1 MHCQDAITT
10 VVGPWLLS
18 VMHTQA
24 PHASVRLLPE
34 AMVDTLDL
42 RYGHVDLDIGSVAQE
57 LPEIPSDTLA
67 EDHFIQQVPPAGT
80 GWTPG
85 RER

>member
-1 MHCQDAITT
+1 MRRHDAITRAI
-10 VVGPWLLS
+10 GPQLLS
-18 VMHTQA
+18 AMRTQA
-24 PHASVRLLPE
+24 PHASLRLLPE

-42 RYGHVDLDIGSVAQE
+42 SYGHVDLDIGSAAPE

-67 EDHFIQQVPPAGT
+67 EHHFIQQVPPAGT

>member
-1 MHCQDAITT
+1 VQCHDAITT
-10 VVGPWLLS
+10 AIGPQLMS
-18 VMHTQA
+18 AMHTQA
-24 PHASVRLLPE
+24 PHASLRLLPE

-42 RYGHVDLDIGSVAQE
+42 RYGHVDLDIGSAAPE
-57 LPEIPSDTLA
+57 LPEIPSETLA